1 MKQIITG
8 RADGEPGYR
17 VTKGGLDQL
26 WDLVSADRLEEAER
40 ISLCLAL
47 SELEGLRRRA
57 VPGCESRAG

>member
-1 MKQIITG
+1 LEQVITG

-17 VTKGGLDQL
+17 VTQGGLDQL

-47 SELEGLRRRA
+47 SELERLRGRA
-57 VPGCESRAG
+57 VRGCEFRVG